1 MPHVEQELLILLER
15 MAESPVSSGVRVAR
29 SLAVCVAFYR
39 SLVCHFSFLA
49 IVLSVFLRFT
59 VSA

>member
-1 MPHVEQELLILLER
+1 VPHVEQELLILLER
-15 MAESPVSSGVRVAR
+15 MAESPVSSGVRVVR
-29 SLAVCVAFYR
+29 SLVVCVAFYR
-39 SLVCHFSFLA
+39 SLVCPFFFLA